1 VAAIESNFLTAML
14 ILQTAVD
21 YTDMVTLLLKRRC
34 MSKKIDPVSRKE
46 EMDENR
52 K

>member
-1 VAAIESNFLTAML
+1 MAAIESNFLTAML
-14 ILQTAVD
+14 ILPTAAD
-21 YTDMVTLLLKRRC
+21 YTDMAALLLKRQC